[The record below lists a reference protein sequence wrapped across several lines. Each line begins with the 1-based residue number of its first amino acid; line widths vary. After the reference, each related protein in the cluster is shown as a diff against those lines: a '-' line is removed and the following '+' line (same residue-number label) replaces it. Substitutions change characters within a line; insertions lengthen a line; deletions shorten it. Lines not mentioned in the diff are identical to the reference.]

1 MRNAIFD
8 PEEYVRKGGVSIDY
22 DPTEMQLKRQQKKA
36 GWIIVAIGILLGMFF
51 WPIGIYLILVGLYAV
66 RTEKMLIKEG

>member
-8 PEEYVRKGGVSIDY
+8 PEEYVRKGGFIIDY

>member
-8 PEEYVRKGGVSIDY
+8 PEEYVRKGGVIIDY